1 MCQVYKRWQNKLE
14 PRWTNHTEWE
24 AVTCIWVGGY
34 CLIFSFSLWF
44 FSSPNMCSC
53 RCHACSHVW
62 FCIFLLVVLLNT
74 YYKGGTAYWGLGS
87 QRTTE
92 RDVIS
97 VPMELRGQRGKHWP
111 CQPVEPASVELK
123 GPAGEALTMP
133 TSRASVH
140 GTQGASGGSIDHAN
154 QLSQRP
160 WNSGQRGKHWPCQ
173 PIEPASPSFLFT
185 CSGPAYPVLPHPQT
199 PQVPSP
205 LSALSIP
212 LSVAVDSFLKRVLTS
227 LKVLSVPSSIAFIW
241 TLSLHLSCFAQNTSF
256 GGSLSSKK

>member
-97 VPMELRGQRGKHWP
+97 VPMEL
-111 CQPVEPASVELK
+111 K

-133 TSRASVH
+133 TSWASVH
-140 GTQGASGGSIDHAN
+140 GTRASGGSTDHAN
-154 QLSQRP
+154 QSSQHPPVSYSHALVLHTLSYPTPKLLRFLLLYP
-160 WNSGQRGKHWPCQ
+160 HCPFPCQ
-173 PIEPASPSFLFT
+173 LLLIHFLNEFSRLSRS
-185 CSGPAYPVLPHPQT
+185 CQSPVL
-199 PQVPSP
+199 SP
-205 LSALSIP
+205 LSGPSLFISVVLLKTPLLGAVWAPRNNEGIDCIICLLKHCLFLP
-212 LSVAVDSFLKRVLTS
+212 LSFCFF
-227 LKVLSVPSSIAFIW
+227 P
-241 TLSLHLSCFAQNTSF
+241 HL
-256 GGSLSSKK
+256 